1 MSVSTN
7 EDIDESPKYRTLD
20 DIDDNELLKIL
31 LWCARQVL
39 WKMSTGNTQVV
50 QEGDLI
56 SEAWLQVIRYDNRKN
71 TIYRVMERCL
81 RTMRYRYMQLLRGRR
96 AKWTLHY
103 PMPVRLPVDWD
114 VALLDS
120 DLHWV
125 DIRDLLLTVCRG
137 NYRGVDSIVHHTHKA
152 THAQIGKDFGVSRER
167 ARQLECKVNIYVQK
181 YMKENDISPESL
193 LLS

>member
-1 MSVSTN
+1 MSVATN
-7 EDIDESPKYRTLD
+7 EYVEADNKYRTLD
-20 DIDDNELLKIL
+20 DIDDDELLKIL

-103 PMPVRLPVDWD
+103 PIPITLPEDWD
-114 VALLDS
+114 VPLLDP

-152 THAQIGKDFGVSRER
+152 TYAQIGKDFGVGKER
-167 ARQLECKVNIYVQK
+167 ARQLECKVYKHVRE
-181 YMKENDISPESL
+181 YMNENDILPESL
-193 LLS
+193 LIS